1 MQFLTILIPSTAIA
15 WSSVAAAA
23 EWRDHARRGLAAA
36 MVVAGASHFAR
47 SEQFVQHL
55 PGWVPAREA
64 LVFITGAV
72 EIALGAALFFS
83 GGHRVT
89 IGRLLA
95 AYLVA
100 VFPAN
105 IYVAVADVDV
115 TGQAGGAGVDPASA
129 PSAVRR
135 LGIGQHDAHTRPPG
149 RTHHRIHTEADA
161 HAGIL
166 SSTAPATEPPQPSAE
181 CSGSCGGSLLR
192 ATTRRT
198 TSRR

>member
-1 MQFLTILIPSTAIA
+1 MQFLAILIPSTAIA
-15 WSSVAAAA
+15 WLFGRRSGG
-23 EWRDHARRGLAAA
+23 WRDHARRGLAAA
-36 MVVAGASHFAR
+36 MVVAGASHFVR

-83 GGHRVT
+83 GAHRVT

-115 TGQAGGAGVDPASA
+115 TGQAGGAMAWI
-129 PSAVRR
+129 R
-135 LGIGQHDAHTRPPG
+135 LPLQLLFIAWALVSTTSG
-149 RTHHRIHTEADA
+149 RVENKQ
-161 HAGIL
+161 L
-166 SSTAPATEPPQPSAE
+166 ATEPPANSVRHLA
-181 CSGSCGGSLLR
+181 
-192 ATTRRT
+192 A
-198 TSRR
+198 